1 MTEVGVFKMKKQVS
15 IKRKAK
21 PIKSRHASLIAE
33 IKHLVEGA
41 RQSIVQKINTEL
53 LITYWNVGKLI
64 VLKEEQDNI
73 DEKSSRQ
80 LIIRTIKR
88 IDFSCWER
96 IFSLKFICHE
106 ALLST
111 LQNCPDTVWTNHIDE
126 KEKDKTRF
134 QNISST
140 YLIKKSYKEK

>member
-1 MTEVGVFKMKKQVS
+1 MKKQVS

-21 PIKSRHASLIAE
+21 PIKSKHAGLIAE

-80 LIIRTIKR
+80 LILELSRELTFHVGKGFSRSNLFAMRRFYQLYKTVQTVSGQITSMRKKKIKQ
-88 IDFSCWER
+88 DFK
-96 IFSLKFICHE
+96 ILD
-106 ALLST
+106 LLT
-111 LQNCPDTVWTNHIDE
+111 
-126 KEKDKTRF
+126 
-134 QNISST
+134 
-140 YLIKKSYKEK
+140 